1 MTRLQKNPPPAYP
14 NDTAPLQ
21 TAVPYRNLPQSTQQP
36 VPVTSAVV
44 PSSFNELPSTNPF
57 SPNFTPHPAPSNVA
71 QPAFAAQ
78 LFSPVSPISEP
89 QPVERASQPR
99 LHAPEAQRANGNK
112 KHVNLQRLDGKPY
125 PGAPNHADKG
135 PKHVKVAKDMFD
147 GALPPVYKRQASDPT
162 KPGDVAQAIS
172 SAHECPSCGKKCSE
186 SGCVNCGKRRSNEP
200 APRSTTNGSTHSRT
214 VSTGVNSERSIAS
227 SSTAVQSS
235 SSASGAPSCTKC
247 GRHRRPGSLGT
258 PSVPATNLA
267 QPNNRVQQAGL
278 SIQPNSTAQ
287 SPMYPQIDIIPP
299 STTTYRRTNTV
310 PSPFT
315 PYGEEQPLVVV
326 SQAPAQPQSPPR
338 KSESRGFRN
347 NSIVR
352 SLSRRLSRKEKEKD
366 KSSAPLPSQQL
377 AASGNQTG
385 EQSAGRLINMISS
398 AMQDPS
404 PGRGQQQPYPT
415 VAVEE
420 PDRPG
425 TPFSFVGERD
435 ETDTFNKKDDGTN
448 GEYFP
453 NQEEKLD
460 VIPRPKSADPHHGRH
475 LAPEDAERPQITRF
489 KSLRVG
495 VNRINQSISRSQS
508 LKRLG
513 SVKQAHH
520 AWYVDGSDENSV
532 PVF

>member
-14 NDTAPLQ
+14 NGTAPLQ
-21 TAVPYRNLPQSTQQP
+21 TAVPYENLPQSTQQP

-57 SPNFTPHPAPSNVA
+57 SPNFSPRPAPSTAA
-71 QPAFAAQ
+71 QPTSAAQ
-78 LFSPVSPISEP
+78 LFSPVSPINDP
-89 QPVERASQPR
+89 QPVERVSQPR
-99 LHAPEAQRANGNK
+99 LHAPDPQRPNGNK
-112 KHVNLQRLDGKPY
+112 KNVNLQRLDGKPY
-125 PGAPNHADKG
+125 PSTNHADKG
-135 PKHVKVAKDMFD
+135 PKHVKVARDMFD
-147 GALPPVYKRQASDPT
+147 GALPPVYKRQASDPI
-162 KPGDVAQAIS
+162 KPGDVAQAMS
-172 SAHECPSCGKKCSE
+172 SAHECPSCGKKCAE
-186 SGCVNCGKRRSNEP
+186 SGCTHCGKRKSSEP
-200 APRSTTNGSTHSRT
+200 GPRAANGSSHSRT
-214 VSTGVNSERSIAS
+214 VSAGVNSERSIAS

-235 SSASGAPSCTKC
+235 SSASGAGPSCTKC

-258 PSVPATNLA
+258 PNVPATSPA
-267 QPNNRVQQAGL
+267 QPDVRLQQAGL
-278 SIQPNSTAQ
+278 SIQPNSAGNHN
-287 SPMYPQIDIIPP
+287 PIYPQIDIIPP
-299 STTTYRRTNTV
+299 SATTYRRTNTV

-315 PYGEEQPLVVV
+315 PYGEESPLVVV
-326 SQAPAQPQSPPR
+326 SQPPPQAQSPPR
-338 KSESRGFRN
+338 KTESRGFRN

-377 AASGNQTG
+377 AASENQTG

-404 PGRGQQQPYPT
+404 PGRDQQQYVK

-435 ETDTFNKKDDGTN
+435 ENDTFNKKDDGTN

-453 NQEEKLD
+453 NQEDKLD

-495 VNRINQSISRSQS
+495 VNRVNQSISRSQS

>member
-1 MTRLQKNPPPAYP
+1 MTLLQKSPPAGHP
-14 NDTAPLQ
+14 NGSASLQ
-21 TAVPYRNLPQSTQQP
+21 TAVPYEHLPQSTQQP

-44 PSSFNELPSTNPF
+44 GSSFNELPSTNPF
-57 SPNFTPHPAPSNVA
+57 SPNFSPRPAPS
-71 QPAFAAQ
+71 PAGQHASAAQ
-78 LFSPVSPISEP
+78 LFSPVSPINDPRLIGRVSQPHLHSTEP
-89 QPVERASQPR
+89 QRP
-99 LHAPEAQRANGNK
+99 NGNK
-112 KHVNLQRLDGKPY
+112 KNVNLQRLNGKPY
-125 PGAPNHADKG
+125 PSADHADKG

-162 KPGDVAQAIS
+162 RPGDVALAMS
-172 SAHECPSCGKKCSE
+172 NARECLSCGKKCAEGGS
-186 SGCVNCGKRRSNEP
+186 CTHCGKRKSSEP
-200 APRSTTNGSTHSRT
+200 GDRDANGSGHSRT

-235 SSASGAPSCTKC
+235 SSAAGTQPSCTKC
-247 GRHRRPGSLGT
+247 GRHRRPGSLDA
-258 PSVPATNLA
+258 PNVPATNPA
-267 QPNNRVQQAGL
+267 QPGVRFQQAGL
-278 SIQPNSTAQ
+278 SIQPNSAGHHN
-287 SPMYPQIDIIPP
+287 PVYPQIDIIPP
-299 STTTYRRTNTV
+299 SATTYRRTNTV

-315 PYGEEQPLVVV
+315 PYGEESPLV
-326 SQAPAQPQSPPR
+326 SPPR
-338 KSESRGFRN
+338 KTESRGFRN

-377 AASGNQTG
+377 ATSQNQTS

-404 PGRGQQQPYPT
+404 AGRDQQYAK

-435 ETDTFNKKDDGTN
+435 ESDTFDKKDDRDKGGN

-453 NQEEKLD
+453 NQEDRLD

-495 VNRINQSISRSQS
+495 VNRVNQSISRSQS
-508 LKRLG
+508 LKRIG